1 MSNVYQYDLLGRIT
15 NVLANGSSVA
25 NYGFDVVGNL
35 QSLSYANGV
44 TNLYQYD
51 SMNRLTNQVWNSG
64 STVLASF
71 GYTLGATGNRTA
83 LTESINGT
91 SRTYNWAYDYLYR
104 LTGETIGNMG
114 MVNYNFD
121 AVGNRTNRISS
132 VSGIANQ
139 SPTFTAN
146 DWLTSDTYD
155 TNGNTTVSGS
165 NNYQYDALNHLTNAN
180 GGAILIAYDG
190 DGNRASK
197 KVGSTTTYYLVDD
210 RNPSGYAQ
218 VLEEY
223 QGSTLSRVYNYGL
236 ALVSQRQ
243 ASGGTVSYFGSDGHG
258 STRFLLNTSGAI
270 TDTYAYDAYGTLI
283 ASSGTTPNNYLYCC
297 QQWDDNLGLYY
308 NRARYLNPD
317 TGRFW
322 TMDTFAGNNEDPLSL
337 HKYLYCQGDPVMGT
351 DLSGLNTV
359 LVVRDPDVPAY
370 ASGAGADSAASH
382 FQKAGWTVV
391 RLDSTG
397 FINYNQQ
404 YDGIVTSGHGDDQLS
419 ASLTVGIIKASLTQT
434 HSRLEVGIFLSCHS
448 TAFAR
453 PLLSPQCSTGNALFI
468 TYSGY
473 GASIATRRW
482 RVGKM
487 IDAWVANPKQTE
499 YDLYNPADD
508 LIGTISYGIVRPAA
522 IAAWNALGNILD
534 EMPDLSGIMD

>member
-1 MSNVYQYDLLGRIT
+1 M
-15 NVLANGSSVA
+15 
-25 NYGFDVVGNL
+25 
-35 QSLSYANGV
+35 
-44 TNLYQYD
+44 
-51 SMNRLTNQVWNSG
+51 
-64 STVLASF
+64 
-71 GYTLGATGNRTA
+71 
-83 LTESINGT
+83 
-91 SRTYNWAYDYLYR
+91 
-104 LTGETIGNMG
+104 
-114 MVNYNFD
+114 
-121 AVGNRTNRISS
+121 
-132 VSGIANQ
+132 
-139 SPTFTAN
+139 
-146 DWLTSDTYD
+146 
-155 TNGNTTVSGS
+155 
-165 NNYQYDALNHLTNAN
+165 
-180 GGAILIAYDG
+180 
-190 DGNRASK
+190 
-197 KVGSTTTYYLVDD
+197 
-210 RNPSGYAQ
+210 
-218 VLEEY
+218 
-223 QGSTLSRVYNYGL
+223 
-236 ALVSQRQ
+236 VSQLTWSHR
-243 ASGGTVSYFGSDGHG
+243 
-258 STRFLLNTSGAI
+258 
-270 TDTYAYDAYGTLI
+270 
-283 ASSGTTPNNYLYCC
+283 
-297 QQWDDNLGLYY
+297 DDNLGLYY